1 MRDTAPTRAAPP
13 PNLLLAALT
22 ACGLMA
28 LTAYAPALPRIVTDL
43 HAPPAR
49 VQLTMSLY
57 FLIFATGQ
65 LLGGPLSDRLGRR
78 PVALGGMALFATGSL
93 IGATAGSLESLLAGR
108 MLQALGGAAG
118 AMLARAIIKDV
129 FPADQVARALTQVVM
144 ISALVP
150 IVAPVLGGYLAD
162 WLGWRSILWV
172 LGAYGT
178 AVFAALALLYRETAP
193 PGARRPLGAYPRI
206 YRGLIGNRAFMGY
219 TLNAG
224 AFAVAY
230 FSFLSG
236 MPIALTAATGM
247 GTAEFG
253 RWFALMPAAYLAGN
267 ALSSRLLRVH
277 DAARMLRA
285 GSLVSTTGAAA
296 MLACWAVF
304 PPGPAAVFLPAL
316 LLTAGHGMA
325 MNSATALSMNSA
337 PDSPGT
343 AAALM
348 GAINMACAGLGTLL
362 VATPSVGAV
371 VAIVLAAQSV
381 ALLLA
386 TARRRG

>member
-1 MRDTAPTRAAPP
+1 MRDTAPGLAAAP

-28 LTAYAPALPRIVTDL
+28 LTAYAPALPRIVEDL
-43 HAPPAR
+43 HAPPAQ

-57 FLIFATGQ
+57 FLIFAAGQ
-65 LLGGPLSDRLGRR
+65 LVGGPLSDVLGRR

-93 IGATAGSLESLLAGR
+93 IGAAAGTIEMLLAGR
-108 MLQALGGAAG
+108 LLQALGGAAG

-129 FPADQVARALTQVVM
+129 FPEQQVARALTRVVM

-162 WLGWRSILWV
+162 WLGWRAILWV
-172 LGAYGT
+172 LAAYGT
-178 AVFAALALLYRETAP
+178 GVFAALALRYRETAP
-193 PGARRPLGAYPRI
+193 LDTRRPLRVYPGI
-206 YRGLIGNRAFMGY
+206 YRGLLQNRSFMGY

-224 AFAVAY
+224 AFAIAY

-247 GTAEFG
+247 STAEFG
-253 RWFALMPAAYLAGN
+253 RWFALMPAAYLVGN
-267 ALSSRLLRVH
+267 ALSNRLLRYH
-277 DAARMLRA
+277 DAQRMLRA
-285 GSLVSTTGAAA
+285 GSLVSTLGAGG
-296 MLACWAVF
+296 MLACWAAF
-304 PPGPAAVFLPAL
+304 DPGPAAVFLPAL
-316 LLTAGHGMA
+316 VLTAGHGMA
-325 MNSATALSMNSA
+325 MTSATALSMNSA
-337 PDSPGT
+337 PASPGT

-348 GAINMACAGLGTLL
+348 GALNMACAGLGTLL

-371 VAIVLAAQSV
+371 VGIVLAAQTA

-386 TARRRG
+386 ATLRRT